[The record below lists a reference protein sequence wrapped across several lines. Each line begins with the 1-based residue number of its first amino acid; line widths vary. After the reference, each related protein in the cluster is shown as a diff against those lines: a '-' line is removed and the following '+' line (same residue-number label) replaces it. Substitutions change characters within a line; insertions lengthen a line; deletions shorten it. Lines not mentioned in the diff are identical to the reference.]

1 MLQPP
6 ANKKHKYRHH
16 CYQYEAIVKNI
27 PTELLRTFVTIKDLG
42 GFTSAGKLLG
52 RSQPAISLQ
61 IKKLEEL
68 LNTKIFLRGTSL
80 ELTGDGELL
89 YQEAKKILEIND
101 RIIAK
106 IGSDTISGKVRLGIP
121 SDFELAFI
129 PRALRNLSKVYPN
142 IIIEVD
148 CDISKTI
155 QQKYLKNTYDIAL
168 VMEHEK
174 QDEDRDTRDYRLDSI
189 EWVFNGI
196 APTESDTPLPLV
208 TYPQG
213 CLYRSAIEKSLST
226 QQIDYRVMYTS
237 TSLLGIISAVEE
249 GLGVTAMASSVIP
262 PHLQHVDRTESLPA
276 LGRASIGLYYRE
288 KELGLASR
296 HVLDFLRAGLA
307 NMD

>member
-1 MLQPP
+1 M
-6 ANKKHKYRHH
+6 
-16 CYQYEAIVKNI
+16 KNI

-80 ELTGDGELL
+80 ELTGDGEYL
-89 YQEAKKILEIND
+89 YQTAKKILEIND
-101 RIIAK
+101 NIIAK
-106 IGSDTISGKVRLGIP
+106 IGSDTVTGRVRLGIP

-129 PRALRNLSKVYPN
+129 PRALRNLSKAYPN

-155 QQKYLKNTYDIAL
+155 QKKYLRNSYDIAL

-174 QDEDRDTRDYRLDSI
+174 QDEDRDTRDYILDSI
-189 EWVFNGI
+189 EWVFSGVM
-196 APTESDTPLPLV
+196 PSESDDPLPLV

-213 CLYRSAIEKSLST
+213 CLYRSAIESSLAT
-226 QQIDYRVMYTS
+226 QQINYRMMYTS

-249 GLGVTAMASSVIP
+249 GLGITAMANSVIP
-262 PHLQHVDRTESLPA
+262 PHLQHVGHTEWLPA

-288 KELGLASR
+288 KELSLASR

-307 NMD
+307 NIA

>member
-1 MLQPP
+1 MCLLS
-6 ANKKHKYRHH
+6 ANKKRKCGHH

-27 PTELLRTFVTIKDLG
+27 PTDLLRTFVTIKDLG

-80 ELTGDGELL
+80 ELTSDGEYL
-89 YQEAKKILEIND
+89 YHAAKKMLEIND
-101 RIIAK
+101 STIAR
-106 IGSDTISGKVRLGIP
+106 IGSDTVSGRVRLGIP

-129 PRALRNLSKVYPN
+129 PRALGSLSKIYPN

-148 CDISKTI
+148 CDISKVI
-155 QQKYLKNTYDIAL
+155 QKKYLKNAYDIAL

-174 QDEDRDTRDYRLDSI
+174 QDENRDSRDYRLESI
-189 EWVFNGI
+189 EWVFNGLV
-196 APTESDTPLPLV
+196 PSENDVPLPLV

-213 CLYRSAIEKSLST
+213 CLYRSAIENSLAT
-226 QQIDYRVMYTS
+226 QQIDCRVMYAS

-249 GLGVTAMASSVIP
+249 GLGITAMASSVIP
-262 PHLQHVDRTESLPA
+262 PHLKHVDRTDWLPG

-288 KELGLASR
+288 KELKLASR